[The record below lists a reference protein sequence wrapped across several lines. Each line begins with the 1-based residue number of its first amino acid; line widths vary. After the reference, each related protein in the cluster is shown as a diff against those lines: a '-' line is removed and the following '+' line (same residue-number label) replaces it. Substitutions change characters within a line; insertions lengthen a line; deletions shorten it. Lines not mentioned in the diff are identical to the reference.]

1 MDQSAFIFQI
11 LLSVLMDGL
20 VVTIKLIAI
29 TAPPFGLILGILVAV
44 GRVYGSKPMSLLCKG
59 AVGFIKGTPL
69 LLMLFILYF
78 GLPSVGITLSAFV
91 ASLVGFIM
99 CNGAYNSEY
108 IRGAISSV
116 KEGQMIAAQALGMT
130 RMQAVRHIIL
140 PPQALIRAIPGLSNE
155 FIYLIKYSS
164 LAYMLTVVELTGSGK
179 MVATKYFAYTE
190 VFLAVGLGYLLLV
203 TITTIAVMLI
213 ERKVAVPGMTQS
225 GRSMLDIL

>member
-29 TAPPFGLILGILVAV
+29 TAPFGLILGILVAV

-140 PPQALIRAIPGLSNE
+140 PQALIRAIPGLSNE